1 MKLYHGSNVEVKEPS
16 LHYSA
21 KNRDFGQGFY
31 LTPDINQAKSWAIKK
46 ANSTQIGRP
55 IVSIYEIDDSELNKL
70 NMKKFEIADEEWFNY
85 VLKNRIDKDYYDNY
99 DVVIG
104 PIANDGTYQVLNLYT
119 RNLITKATAILEL
132 KSFKLKDQYT
142 FKTEKAISKL
152 SYKGVEY

>member
-70 NMKKFEIADEEWFNY
+70 NMKKFEIADKTGRVVKGLGGYAATFLGGLISQQVIEQASSNKEE
-85 VLKNRIDKDYYDNY
+85 
-99 DVVIG
+99 
-104 PIANDGTYQVLNLYT
+104 
-119 RNLITKATAILEL
+119 
-132 KSFKLKDQYT
+132 
-142 FKTEKAISKL
+142 TED
-152 SYKGVEY
+152 ED